1 MVTPT
6 APPTMVHGSEP
17 TQARGTIGLDNTN
30 LCVEGDI
37 VDLTENGRIDMLVSE
52 NNGVASSDETLI
64 ETQACT
70 RSCTKY
76 PMYSF
81 LSYSNLSSESKAFTA
96 CLDSAIIPKYT
107 HMAMEI
113 PEWEDCH
120 HGRNGNS

>member
-1 MVTPT
+1 MKL
-6 APPTMVHGSEP
+6 
-17 TQARGTIGLDNTN
+17 QQKNTRVRLFSGWKGN
-30 LCVEGDI
+30 KTHITNEESDKSRDYDI
-37 VDLTENGRIDMLVSE
+37 YLNMPIALRKG
-52 NNGVASSDETLI
+52 
-64 ETQACT
+64 T
-70 RSCTKY
+70 RSCTKD